1 MINLGVDPL
10 THVADAQTALERA
23 AQALRQSGAVDRAQE
38 LRHAEIYAASAALFR
53 RRAANRQDPEQQA
66 TLEARAAWYEG
77 RARIKREGK
86 DMPRELRTPSESLET
101 VDRMRRTVAELCA
114 RFADVSV
121 NEMASFAEACEHAH
135 PDAKWEELSNA
146 IAHINVLVW
155 NLGVRLGEGGQ
166 IYLGDYRKPTIDAGV
181 EAAIE

>member
-1 MINLGVDPL
+1 MAAPLMNPEADPL
-10 THVADAQTALERA
+10 TEIAHAQIALERA
-23 AQALRQSGAVDRAQE
+23 AAAIRQSGAVDRAQE

-77 RARIKREGK
+77 RARIKREGR

-101 VDRMRRTVAELCA
+101 VDRMRRTIAGLCA

-121 NEMASFAEACEHAH
+121 DEMASFAE
-135 PDAKWEELSNA
+135 SM
-146 IAHINVLVW
+146 
-155 NLGVRLGEGGQ
+155 
-166 IYLGDYRKPTIDAGV
+166 
-181 EAAIE
+181 